1 MTEEKGRADPGAPER
16 PHLPVSVAG
25 AGSNTQE
32 EVRRMAVRYPA
43 GWLDE
48 LRSRSDLV
56 QVVSGYVALKKNGR
70 KYWGLCPFHGEKTA
84 SFSVDAEA
92 QLYYCFGCKAGGNV
106 FSFLMD
112 MEHLTFQEAVEQ
124 LAERA
129 RIALPQMIE
138 DEDYERRRSQRER
151 LLNANREA
159 ARFFHEMLFRPE
171 GAASLEYLR
180 KRGLSD
186 GVIRKF
192 GLGAAPEGWDTLTKT
207 LQEKGYSLEELRLAG
222 LTIVKEAV
230 SATEET
236 PAKPRR
242 AFDMFRN
249 RAMFPI
255 IDQYGNVLAF
265 GGRILGKGEPK
276 YLNTSDT
283 PVFNKRKGVF
293 AANLLR
299 KERNLDRV
307 ILVEGYMDVVS
318 LTQFGIRG
326 VVATLG
332 TALTNEQARLLKR
345 YAPQV
350 YLSYDGDAAGQHAI
364 LRGLEIL
371 KEEGVPARVLDFPDG
386 LDPDEFIR
394 RDGAEGFRKLPALT
408 PETYRIR
415 RLKEGTDLSTRE
427 GKVDYARKAIAVFAP
442 LEPVERDGYLRD
454 LAVQTGFSLEVL
466 EAQLNE
472 ELKRIGSVPPSR
484 SRPGRIDP
492 AETVGFMPTSGT
504 EKRQAGPGLRKKL
517 TEAELK
523 TLRAQ
528 EMLLGLLATSR
539 LPEDLTVEEDFD
551 DPELKCIYQDLKAGV
566 KPASLVDRAMDGE
579 TRSRLTRLLMTPVAG
594 STDELISMAQDCV
607 ARIRQGGQEKKL
619 KEIEER
625 LANCNDET
633 EQLGL
638 LAEYQAVSERL
649 RKMMD

>member
-1 MTEEKGRADPGAPER
+1 M
-16 PHLPVSVAG
+16 
-25 AGSNTQE
+25 
-32 EVRRMAVRYPA
+32 
-43 GWLDE
+43 
-48 LRSRSDLV
+48 
-56 QVVSGYVALKKNGR
+56 QVVSGYVSLKKNGR

-84 SFSVDAEA
+84 SFSVDGEA

-112 MEHLTFQEAVEQ
+112 MEHLTFSESVEQ

-129 RIALPQMIE
+129 HMPLPRMIE

-159 ARFFHEMLFRPE
+159 ARFFHETLFSPA
-171 GAASLEYLR
+171 GAASLAYLR

-192 GLGAAPEGWDTLTKT
+192 GLGAAPEGWDTLTKH
-207 LQEKGYSLEELRLAG
+207 LQEKGFSLEELQLAG
-222 LTIVKEAV
+222 LTVIREAV
-230 SATEET
+230 PATEDT

-249 RAMFPI
+249 RAIFPI

-318 LTQFGIRG
+318 LTQFGVRG

-332 TALTNEQARLLKR
+332 IALTNEQARLLKR

-394 RDGAEGFRKLPALT
+394 RDGPEGFQKLPAIA
-408 PETYRIR
+408 PEAYRIR
-415 RLKEGTDLSTRE
+415 RLKEGMDLSTRE
-427 GKVDYARKAIAVFAP
+427 GKVEYARKAIAIFAP

-454 LAVQTGFSLEVL
+454 LAIQTGFSREVL
-466 EAQLNE
+466 EAQLAE
-472 ELKRIGSVPPSR
+472 ELKRTGAAPPQPA
-484 SRPGRIDP
+484 RPRRMDP
-492 AETVGFMPTSGT
+492 EEAVGFVPTGET
-504 EKRQAGPGLRKKL
+504 EKRQAAGNGSRNKL
-517 TEAELK
+517 SEAEWK
-523 TLRAQ
+523 MIRAQ
-528 EMLLGLLATSR
+528 EMLLSLLATGL
-539 LPEDLTVEEDFD
+539 LPEDLATEEDFD
-551 DPELKCIYQDLKAGV
+551 DPELKLIYQDLKKGA
-566 KPASLVDRAMDGE
+566 KPASLVDQAADGE
-579 TRSRLTRLLMTPVAG
+579 TRSRMARMLLTPVAG

-607 ARIRQGGQEKKL
+607 TRIRRGGQEKKL
-619 KEIEER
+619 KEIETR

-649 RKMMD
+649 RKMG